1 MIHEAVKCKV
11 SKDNF
16 DKIISLAIAQGYGS
30 NDSGYLTLRK
40 TTDYFENLIL
50 TYDKKFGGD
59 NYNNGYND
67 GYIESGNIIG
77 YNHQAFFD
85 CHKARLVRE
94 YELIYMLSVGHAE
107 YLENKAVDYLA
118 KQMKQRLKEKRLQ
131 GYGGWTN
138 CDKAIMLDGLN
149 KSVGKGNSID
159 VANYCALLLARNDT
173 TNNLDNSLPKLG
185 EAVKLKNLSD
195 VQLEKFSNGEDVVI
209 HEIWGSDVHI
219 NNDKYFSKVGLDNIE
234 KV

>member
-1 MIHEAVKCKV
+1 MLHEAVKCKV

-16 DKIISLAIAQGYGS
+16 DKIIPLAIAQGYGS

-59 NYNNGYND
+59 NYNNGYNG
-67 GYIESGNIIG
+67 GYIESGRIIG
-77 YNHQAFFD
+77 YSYQEAFD
-85 CHKARLVRE
+85 SYKARLVTE
-94 YELIYMLSVGHAE
+94 DELIYMLSVGHAE

-118 KQMKQRLKEKRLQ
+118 KQMKERLAEKRLQ

-138 CDKAIMLDGLN
+138 CDKAVMLDGLN
-149 KSVGKGNSID
+149 KSVDKGNPVD

-173 TNNLDNSLPKLG
+173 TNDLDNNLAKIG
-185 EAVKLKNLSD
+185 EYVKLKNLSD
-195 VQLEKFSNGEDVVI
+195 VQREKFSDGEAVI
-209 HEIWGSDVHI
+209 IQEIWGDEVHI
-219 NNDKYFSKVGLDNIE
+219 NNDKYFSKVILDNIE
-234 KV
+234 KE

>member
-1 MIHEAVKCKV
+1 MLHEAVKCKV

-50 TYDKKFGGD
+50 TYDKKFGGE
-59 NYNNGYND
+59 NYNNGYNG
-67 GYIESGNIIG
+67 GYIESGTVIG
-77 YNHQAFFD
+77 YNYQAFFD
-85 CHKARLVRE
+85 CYKARLVTE
-94 YELIYMLSVGHAE
+94 DELIYMLSIGHAE

-138 CDKAIMLDGLN
+138 CDKTIMLNGLN
-149 KSVGKGNSID
+149 KSVDKGNPVD

-173 TNNLDNSLPKLG
+173 TNDLDNNLPKIS
-185 EAVKLKNLSD
+185 EYVKLKNLSD
-195 VQLEKFSNGEDVVI
+195 VQCEKFSDGESVII
-209 HEIWGSDVHI
+209 HEIWGDEVHI
-219 NNDKYFSKVGLDNIE
+219 NNAKYFSKVGLDNIE

>member
-1 MIHEAVKCKV
+1 MLHEAVKCKV

-30 NDSGYLTLRK
+30 NDSGYLTIRK

-59 NYNNGYND
+59 NYNNGYN
-67 GYIESGNIIG
+67 GGHIESGTIIG
-77 YNHQAFFD
+77 YNCQDFFD
-85 CHKARLVRE
+85 CNKARLVSE
-94 YELIYMLSVGHAE
+94 DELIYMLSISHAE

-118 KQMKQRLKEKRLQ
+118 KQMKQRLAEKRSQ

-138 CDKAIMLDGLN
+138 CDKAVMLDGLN
-149 KSVGKGNSID
+149 KSVDKGNPVD
-159 VANYCALLLARNDT
+159 VANYCAFLLARNDT
-173 TNNLDNSLPKLG
+173 TNDLDNSLPKLG
-185 EAVKLKNLSD
+185 EFVKLKNLSS
-195 VQLEKFSNGEDVVI
+195 VQLEKFSNGEDVI
-209 HEIWGSDVHI
+209 IQEIWGDEVHI
-219 NNDKYFSKVGLDNIE
+219 NNDKYFSKVILDNIE